1 MCLVVTWWERA
12 DLLALVCGVLLL
24 VCYFPIGILGQVWY
38 LIISIPDLCTLT
50 YFYFKMEKFVE
61 CISNDKLR
69 SELADSRLS
78 AHNLYIRKGRH
89 INVSRENRICRLCLM
104 SMVESEFHFLLLCSC
119 YSNMRRELLPSTAW
133 PSVAIFITINATNS
147 KCFFLNCQ
155 ISFKS
160 ANTLRSQTLEDLA
173 ISC

>member
-1 MCLVVTWWERA
+1 M
-12 DLLALVCGVLLL
+12 
-24 VCYFPIGILGQVWY
+24 WY

-89 INVSRENRICRLCLM
+89 INVSRENRICRLCSM
-104 SMVESEFHFLLLCSC
+104 SMVESEFHLLLLCPC
-119 YSNMRRELLPSTAW
+119 YSNMRRNVCPVLLGHLLQYLFLLYLQ
-133 PSVAIFITINATNS
+133 IL
-147 KCFFLNCQ
+147 KCVVLNCQ